1 MRVILAA
8 LVFAPFIAWYAVR
21 AIRAVKS
28 GVYDSLT
35 GPVDRESQPAWFWF
49 WVIHQLLFLSAL
61 VVAFGSVLF
70 ALSAATLMWTFAG
83 YVSAY
88 IAIVVMTLVRARPQ
102 SNQPLERPGSA
113 GRSASDR

>member
-1 MRVILAA
+1 MKVILAA
-8 LVFAPFIAWYAVR
+8 LVLAPFIAWYAVR

-28 GVYDSLT
+28 GVYDALT

-49 WVIHQLLFLSAL
+49 WVMHQLLFLSAL
-61 VVAFGSVLF
+61 VVAFGAVLF

-83 YVSAY
+83 YVVAY
-88 IAIVVMTLVRARPQ
+88 IAIIVATLVRARPQ

-113 GRSASDR
+113 GRSAPDR